1 MVNRRNEYQ
10 TRRDLVLG
18 IVVNQYIRSVSPVSS
33 AHIASDYGLDLSP
46 ATIRNILAE
55 LEQDGYL
62 THPHTSA
69 GRMPTEEG
77 YRYFVDHLMNEIQL
91 LGEEQARIRFE
102 YQQGVKDL
110 EAILEK
116 TSQVISDI
124 THCTSIISLDNVP
137 GRIFCKGLGYVVEYS
152 EANDISRIRQLLHT
166 LEEKEQLFEII
177 NRRLEEKI
185 QIYIGHEVAYSNIEN
200 CSLAISR
207 YQGPQGTSGR
217 IAVLG
222 PTRMD
227 YPKVVSAL
235 DYLSKLMNEIL

>member
-1 MVNRRNEYQ
+1 MVNRKTDYQ
-10 TRRDLVLG
+10 HRKDHILG
-18 IVVNQYIRSVSPVSS
+18 IVVNHYIRTVNPVSS
-33 AHIASDYGLDLSP
+33 SFIAAEYGLDLSS

-69 GRMPTEEG
+69 GRLPTQEG
-77 YRYFVDHLMNEIQL
+77 YRYYVNYLMNEIQL
-91 LGEEQARIRFE
+91 LAEEKERIRAE
-102 YQQGVKDL
+102 YRQGLKDL
-110 EAILEK
+110 EMTLEK
-116 TSQVISDI
+116 TSQVISDL
-124 THCTSIISLDNVP
+124 THCTSIISVDNMP
-137 GRIFCKGLGYVVEYS
+137 HRIFCKGTGYVVEYGDLTDTRRV
-152 EANDISRIRQLLHT
+152 AALLRL

-185 QIYIGHEVAYSNIEN
+185 QIFIGHELACANMEE

-207 YQGPQGTSGR
+207 YQTPNGFSGR

-222 PTRMD
+222 PTRMN

-235 DYLSKLMNEIL
+235 EYISGLMNEDM